1 MDGSVKYRFNSK
13 EERYRKMNRFFL
25 AGVTGV
31 LIIFL
36 VYLWMK
42 LGTGNIARATVIGN
56 TVFIMLAFIVNA
68 VIQIR
73 DNAGN
78 KLKMLLAIEVGFE
91 YLMMVTQTDATFVNI
106 ILLGM
111 LIVEIPYYDTKF
123 YKKVAVVYIILYT
136 LEIII
141 RYAKGMEEFRVDSL
155 CTILSMYG
163 SLYILVRV
171 GTISKEF
178 SDHALGAV
186 EEQSS
191 KQDEMLKEMI
201 SISRTVKEESDKST
215 EMVNGLAESMETVA
229 HSMQE
234 ITDATDL
241 TAENIAEQNIMTHSI
256 QEAIEETRESSGKMV
271 EIAKDSNESIQENMK
286 VMEELSRQSERIAAT
301 NELITKSMGKLQD
314 KTKEVEEIAEIIL
327 DISSQTNLLALN
339 ASIESARAGEAGRG
353 FAVVAEQIRQLSEQ
367 TRTSTE
373 NVTRIVNELNHNA
386 DEVVQSVENSVETT
400 TSQNHIILEAADSFA
415 KLEQNIGRLITD
427 IQEIDEKIYNL
438 SDSNNKIV
446 ENISQLSAT
455 TQQVTAS
462 AQQANELSEQNL
474 KYAEQTKEAI
484 TLMKSATENMEQY
497 L

>member
-1 MDGSVKYRFNSK
+1 MDGNVKYRFNS
-13 EERYRKMNRFFL
+13 ETERYRKMNRFFL

-36 VYLWMK
+36 VYIWMK
-42 LGTGNIARATVIGN
+42 LGTGNIAKETVIGN
-56 TVFIMLAFIVNA
+56 TIFIVLSFIVNA
-68 VIQIR
+68 IVQFR
-73 DNAGN
+73 DNAGS

-123 YKKVAVVYIILYT
+123 YKKVAITYIILYT

-141 RYAKGMEEFRVDSL
+141 KYAKNMSEMRVDSL

-163 SLYILVRV
+163 ALYILVRV

-186 EEQSS
+186 AEQSG
-191 KQDEMLKEMI
+191 KQEEMLKEMI

-241 TAENIAEQNIMTHSI
+241 TAENISEQSIMTHSI

-301 NELITKSMGKLQD
+301 NEQITKSMGKLQD

-327 DISSQTNLLALN
+327 DISGQTNLLALN

-373 NVTRIVNELNHNA
+373 NVTRIVNELNQNA
-386 DEVVQSVENSVETT
+386 NEVVQSVENSVETT
-400 TSQNHIILEAADSFA
+400 TSQNRMILDAADSFA
-415 KLEQNIGRLITD
+415 KLDQNIGKLITD
-427 IQEIDEKIYNL
+427 IQDIDKKIYNL

-455 TQQVTAS
+455 TQEVTAS

-474 KYAEQTKEAI
+474 KYAEQTREAI